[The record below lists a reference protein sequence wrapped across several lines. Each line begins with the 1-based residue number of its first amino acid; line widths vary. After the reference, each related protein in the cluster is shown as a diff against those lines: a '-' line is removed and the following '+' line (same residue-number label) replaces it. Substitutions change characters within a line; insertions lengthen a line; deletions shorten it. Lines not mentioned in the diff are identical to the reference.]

1 MLVAVITT
9 AGITPAQVSAQDLLV
24 SPSQLTAAP
33 NFLSDREIDNFAR
46 VTPGITRGAQPS
58 EQALT
63 LMAKDGFKTI
73 IDLRMNGAGTE
84 SEEAITKRLGMNYVH
99 IPMTALVTPTTQQV
113 AQFLSIVKKSEN
125 LPAFVHCRQ
134 GADRTGTVLAIYRR
148 TVQGW
153 DFEKTYAE
161 MREHHFKPFL
171 LGMKDLV
178 KNCNSQNFDLVS
190 APNNLAEAPNN
201 LVNVPN
207 SAPAVVASTAQPDTE
222 IIAKAAHPMGK
233 MMANQLQPIGTMTMT
248 VDQ

>member
-9 AGITPAQVSAQDLLV
+9 VGITPAQVSAQDLFV
-24 SPSQLTAAP
+24 SPSKLTVAP

-58 EQALT
+58 EKALT

-84 SEEAITKRLGMNYVH
+84 SEEVITKRLGMNYVH

-113 AQFLSIVKKSEN
+113 AQFLSIVKAPEN

-134 GADRTGTVLAIYRR
+134 GADRTGTALAIYRR
-148 TVQGW
+148 KVQGW
-153 DFEKTYAE
+153 DFDKTYAE

-171 LGMKDLV
+171 FGMKDLV
-178 KNCNSQNFDLVS
+178 KNCDSQNFDLAN
-190 APNNLAEAPNN
+190 APTN
-201 LVNVPN
+201 
-207 SAPAVVASTAQPDTE
+207 APAVVASTSKPDPE
-222 IIAKAAHPMGK
+222 IIAKAANPLNK
-233 MMANQLQPIGTMTMT
+233 IMANQLQPIGTRTMT
-248 VDQ
+248 VDE